1 MEGIERIDVVVIGA
15 GPAGSAMA
23 LQLRRAGRQVTLVER
38 ARFPRDKLCGEF
50 ISAEGVAALADLGL
64 GEWLATTC
72 PEINRVLVCNRRG
85 AVWQERLP
93 RCAVGCTRATL
104 DYQLLQQCAGAGV
117 DVREGVRVAGVDD
130 DGLHQRV
137 STDSVPAS
145 TVVHLASGERLA
157 CRLVIY
163 ACGRQSALLR
173 HPPEGEHVREK
184 ASRWWSRGTG
194 TDDGMLGLKLHT
206 QGAEQLGSTV
216 ELHGFDGGYLGLAAV
231 EGERVNVCA
240 LVKSS
245 ALRRVGKDPQR
256 LADEVMA
263 ANPSL
268 ASRLEQLQP
277 DWSQALA
284 VANLQFGPAP
294 YTGRLCVG
302 DSAGAI
308 APLCGDG
315 ISMALRAA
323 QLAVPL
329 ADRYL
334 DGAIPGSRM
343 LACYRRQWRREF
355 GLRIRL
361 GNQLQALLL
370 SDIAGTL
377 GLTAL
382 GRLPALGRWA
392 IASTRG

>member
-23 LQLRRAGRQVTLVER
+23 IQLMRAGRRVTLLER

-50 ISAEGVAALADLGL
+50 ISSEGVAALADLGL
-64 GEWLATTC
+64 GEWLATTS
-72 PEINRVLVCNRRG
+72 PDIDQVLVSSRRG

-93 RCAVGCTRATL
+93 QNAVGCTRAAL
-104 DYQLLQQCAGAGV
+104 DYQLLKQCVSAGV

-145 TVVHLASGERLA
+145 TAVHLASGERLA

-240 LVKSS
+240 MVKSS

-256 LADEVMA
+256 LADQVMA
-263 ANPSL
+263 ANASL

-294 YTGRLCVG
+294 HTGRLCVG

-323 QLAVPL
+323 QLAAPL

-334 DGAIPGSRM
+334 DGAISGARM
-343 LACYRRQWRREF
+343 LDSYRRQWRREF